1 MKHNDITVLILLYKT
16 PKNLI
21 SNILA
26 YKDFKILILDQSN
39 DKKTKKFLQN
49 KLPKINYYGLTNKNK
64 GFAKAQNFLI
74 KKVKTKYFFS
84 TQPDIKINK
93 DSIYRLKKLLK
104 KSKKNLISIPNI
116 NNSISKKNK
125 SKITSKKMIGAA
137 FLSKK
142 KEFIKFGMFDEN
154 FFFYWEDVDLS
165 TRIDRSAFV
174 IVKDYYSRATH
185 LSGNSTDKGI
195 YQTYIRKVNFR
206 FGEYLYLSKYRKL
219 RKLKI
224 FREIT
229 LNIIRF
235 LLNLIILRFNKSL
248 LNIFNLIGI
257 LKFLILKKNENT
269 KI

>member
-195 YQTYIRKVNFR
+195 YQTYI
-206 FGEYLYLSKYRKL
+206 
-219 RKLKI
+219 
-224 FREIT
+224 
-229 LNIIRF
+229 
-235 LLNLIILRFNKSL
+235 LNLIILRFNKSL

-257 LKFLILKKNENT
+257 LKFLILKK
-269 KI
+269 K